1 MEQIKNVKNSIER
14 DIRGE
19 YSQLM
24 ENLRSEEGKKLAILQ
39 YESASVIKEINKI
52 QDIINILNEINMADS
67 PDMIAFLLRYKQLNE
82 TLELVLSKPIKNNI
96 EIPSDDFSRD
106 LEERKRKLN
115 KYEKM
120 KGLIKA
126 KDHIIW
132 SLLNENK
139 IKEEFEFNQF
149 KEKTHNEISE
159 WVKLSDKYAMELK
172 KYQLICH
179 FCGCYLEE
187 NTVNSL
193 CKKNTKECNEKGSLT
208 TKTVPSELLDSKRHY
223 FGPPNKEFEMS
234 LSKLDNR
241 DKSNELEEVEKLM
254 KANLKDFKNPFE
266 NNILN
271 DPKFKDYRAISTSP
285 LMNPRYPDDNIK
297 CKS

>member
-1 MEQIKNVKNSIER
+1 MEQIKNVKTSIER

-82 TLELVLSKPIKNNI
+82 TLELVLAKPIKNNI

-115 KYEKM
+115 KYEKL

-126 KDHIIW
+126 KDDIIW

-139 IKEEFEFNQF
+139 IKEELEFSHF

-159 WVKLSDKYAMELK
+159 WVKLSDKYAIELK
-172 KYQLICH
+172 KYQLVCH

-193 CKKNTKECNEKGSLT
+193 CKNNTKECNEKGSLT
-208 TKTVPSELLDSKRHY
+208 SKTVPSDLLDSKRHY
-223 FGPPNKEFEMS
+223 FGHPNKEFEMS

-241 DKSNELEEVEKLM
+241 EKPHELEEVEKIM
-254 KANLKDFKNPFE
+254 KASLKDFKNPFE

-271 DPKFKDYRAISTSP
+271 DPKFKDYRALSTSP
-285 LMNPRYPDDNIK
+285 MKIPRYSDDNIK